1 MQPKTST
8 DLTKMKI
15 DLDIIDQEDNK
26 TRRKI
31 YEAIYEFHFIGVTLL
46 TDDLI
51 EQCKT
56 IETCYRIFHM
66 I

>member
-1 MQPKTST
+1 
-8 DLTKMKI
+8 MKI
-15 DLDIIDQEDNK
+15 DLEIIDKEDNK

-31 YEAIYEFHFIGVTLL
+31 YEAIYEVHFIGVTLL

-51 EQCKT
+51 EQCKI